1 MAQVVVSVVYMLIIL
16 GIRLAHTGHAGGL
29 TICNWHETLIYTGTA
44 LYAFEGV
51 AVVLPIEDSS

>member
-1 MAQVVVSVVYMLIIL
+1 MVYMLIIL